1 MSWITA
7 DMPWKENRKQLLIFH
22 VTLEHSYCLWCI
34 HRGASEWWVIFLISF
49 EEKMVSTF
57 TVYLCFGS
65 YYKWMLMH
73 FDITFLSGRY
83 FLVYSLLHFFF
94 FNSPLVSFKAHL
106 AICLQYT
113 FMYILYSSLSLL
125 TNKFFAFW
133 KYNGA

>member
-1 MSWITA
+1 MGNIFDQFWR
-7 DMPWKENRKQLLIFH
+7 ENGLNIYSLSVLWQLLQMNANA
-22 VTLEHSYCLWCI
+22 LQYN
-34 HRGASEWWVIFLISF
+34 ISVWEVF
-49 EEKMVSTF
+49 P
-57 TVYLCFGS
+57 
-65 YYKWMLMH
+65 
-73 FDITFLSGRY
+73 
-83 FLVYSLLHFFF
+83 SLQSSAF